1 MPFPIEKSKPTQFKK
16 GEDPRRNLKG
26 KPAGTLSIT
35 TLVREALKRIGE
47 GNKEPYDVL
56 LVKRILKKAIVDGN
70 ERMIQLI
77 WNYLDG
83 MPKNALD
90 LTTLGEKIN
99 TFDDEQIKRIAGR
112 ILDGGAKG
120 KK

>member
-1 MPFPIEKSKPTQFKK
+1 MSNIASLVPFKK
-16 GEDPRRNLKG
+16 GHDPRRKLNP
-26 KPAGTLSIT
+26 KPKGTLSIT

-47 GNKEPYDVL
+47 GNKEPYDIL

-83 MPKNALD
+83 LPKGALD
-90 LTTLGEKIN
+90 LTTDGK
-99 TFDDEQIKRIAGR
+99 QIGLV
-112 ILDGGAKG
+112 ILPPKHENPLASPAKASNSPR
-120 KK
+120 

>member
-16 GEDPRRNLKG
+16 GEDKRRNIAG
-26 KPAGTLSIT
+26 KPKGTLSIT

-83 MPKNALD
+83 LPQELLD
-90 LTTLGEKIN
+90 LTSGGKPIPLLNYVRDNIRDAKN
-99 TFDDEQIKRIAGR
+99 TETIKE
-112 ILDGGAKG
+112 D
-120 KK
+120 